1 MTGCLPNEGA
11 TPVILDAA
19 LDTLGAAEL
28 APPPPAPTAG
38 ASADNLFPTA
48 PPAEPGVMV
57 LSVPVL
63 EFALASALPSEFARF
78 RKTSLIRSSLA
89 QSIGN
94 LPLLSLARTS
104 APRDKTSLIRARSL
118 RLAASCKTV
127 VPVTGSRI
135 AKSQQPARGFAT
147 KWYNRSAAM
156 LERCPAAAET
166 PACGE
171 VEEEEL

>member
-11 TPVILDAA
+11 TPVMLDAA

-28 APPPPAPTAG
+28 APPAPTAG
-38 ASADNLFPTA
+38 ASADNLVPTA

-63 EFALASALPSEFARF
+63 ELALASALPSEFARL
-78 RKTSLIRSSLA
+78 RKTSLIRSSFA

-104 APRDKTSLIRARSL
+104 APRDKTNLINARSL

-127 VPVTGSRI
+127 VPLTGSRI

-156 LERCPAAAET
+156 LER
-166 PACGE
+166 
-171 VEEEEL
+171 